1 MSVIDI
7 CNKPI
12 SILKNSTISDIIK
25 KLLENNL
32 SRLIVVEDR
41 KPIGIITEKDVGLF
55 LFSETTKQGL
65 DDIMIS
71 KIMKPIIFIEE
82 NSTPENSAKMMLE
95 KGVSSLAIGTK
106 ENIRGIFTKTDLIK
120 YYLENYSGNNKV
132 VDFMTHEFIFTHTAT
147 PLFKVVRKMLE
158 NKISRII
165 VKDQNEKSVGIISF
179 RDLFRISIELGSE
192 EDDSGFTISEQIR
205 KGFLSEEGFGGIS
218 LARDVMSKGIISIKF
233 NDNLK
238 NACKLIL
245 ENNIS
250 GLAVLDGNNS
260 LTGIISKTDIIKAI
274 TIWTNFKNIF
284 KQGIGSYIFYF
295 RKGLAKYYS
304 RTLSWSEFWVK
315 TVLIEN
321 KK

>member
-32 SRLIVVEDR
+32 SRLIVVEDG

-82 NSTPENSAKMMLE
+82 TSTPKNSAKMMLE
-95 KGVSSLAIGTK
+95 RGISSLAIGTK
-106 ENIRGIFTKTDLIK
+106 ENLKGIFTKTDLIK

-132 VDFMTHEFIFTHTAT
+132 VDFMTHEFIFTHTAA

-205 KGFLSEEGFGGIS
+205 KGFLSEEGFGDIS

-233 NDNLK
+233 NDDLK

-274 TIWTNFKNIF
+274 T
-284 KQGIGSYIFYF
+284 
-295 RKGLAKYYS
+295 
-304 RTLSWSEFWVK
+304 V
-315 TVLIEN
+315 
-321 KK
+321 